1 MQKPSGLTDREQA
14 IIVGVS
20 ALLIALGV
28 VTIPS
33 DLPYHEYI
41 GIAFAFMGAVGL
53 ALKEW
58 AGGIATTSQASADAV
73 KGFMNFMT
81 QISTQQQK
89 SAQPVPLID
98 KAKLAADISSIVLQ
112 TLEAT
117 GTQTSATA
125 MPATQIDSS
134 PTVQAT

>member
-41 GIAFAFMGAVGL
+41 GIAFAFMGAVGF

-58 AGGIATTSQASADAV
+58 AGGIATTSQGSADAV

-81 QISTQQQK
+81 QISAQQQK
-89 SAQPVPLID
+89 PAQTVPSID

-117 GTQTSATA
+117 GTQTSTTA
-125 MPATQIDSS
+125 IPNAQIDSAS
-134 PTVQAT
+134 TAQAA